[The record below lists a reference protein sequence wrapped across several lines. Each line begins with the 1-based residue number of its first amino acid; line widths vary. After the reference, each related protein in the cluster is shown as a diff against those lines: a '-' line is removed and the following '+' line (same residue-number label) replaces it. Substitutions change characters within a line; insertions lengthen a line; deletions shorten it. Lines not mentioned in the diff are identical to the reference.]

1 VVMSNETPTRPTE
14 VTTTGRRFAPPL
26 ILGLIAALAI
36 GVVVGWLAFGGD
48 AAEAAVDA
56 ETEGQINALIDD
68 WLTARDTADG
78 ELALSLFSGDG
89 RFVSRNPGLDGWSGE
104 DLKAGIE
111 RFGGTVATEKVAS
124 LIIERE
130 DSYYV
135 AVKFRPYEF
144 SEEMF
149 ALFNIVDESGTLK
162 IRYTNDWMAFGWFR
176 LADDLPYRPIDGGE

>member
-1 VVMSNETPTRPTE
+1 MSNETPTRPTE
-14 VTTTGRRFAPPL
+14 ATTTGRGSPL
-26 ILGLIAALAI
+26 LWILGLIVALAV
-36 GVVVGWLAFGGD
+36 GVVVGWLVFGG
-48 AAEAAVDA
+48 EGTESTVDA
-56 ETEGQINALIDD
+56 EAEQQINALIDD

-111 RFGGTVATEKVAS
+111 RYGGTVAIEKVAS

-149 ALFNIVDESGTLK
+149 ALFNIVDENGTLK
-162 IRYTNDWMAFGWFR
+162 IRHTNDWMAYGWFR